1 MKKKIVGLLMLL
13 LAAAFLA
20 AGIKQGDKA
29 LLGGVALAALF
40 TFLGLR
46 RLITVKPKK
55 GNQTPKAAPPAPI
68 QHAAAPQP
76 PKPSYSFVNFSVAGT
91 SFKNDDGT
99 ERQVILQHL
108 KFQDPP
114 YATDDNYD
122 VHIQPYE
129 YKGKPAY
136 KCLVNGYMVGNV
148 PAVVIPQVEEALRHD
163 DLTVTGFGITGGGT
177 LNGEKLFYGCDIA
190 LRYSSAL
197 QE

>member
-40 TFLGLR
+40 VFLGLR
-46 RLITVKPKK
+46 KLKTIKPES
-55 GNQTPKAAPPAPI
+55 QTLRTASPAPI
-68 QHAAAPQP
+68 QRAAAPQP
-76 PKPSYSFVNFSVAGT
+76 PKPSYYFVNFSVAGT
-91 SFKNDDGT
+91 TYKNDDGT
-99 ERQVILQHL
+99 ERQVILRHL
-108 KFQDPP
+108 KFQDLP
-114 YATDDNYD
+114 YAADDNYD
-122 VHIQPYE
+122 VQIQPYE

-136 KCLVNGYMVGNV
+136 KCVVNGYMVGNV
-148 PAVVIPQVEEALRHD
+148 PAVVIPQVEEAMRHD
-163 DLTVTGFGITGGGT
+163 DVAVTGFDITGGGT
-177 LNGEKLFYGCDIA
+177 SDGKKLFYGCDIA